1 MIGYRIR
8 LFFVKMTFFNSKNWF
23 HFPYLFSRSNWIS
36 IALGVTPGL
45 EMSRSAV
52 TSYFKIKWVTD
63 ENTWKYV
70 GPIRTYKGRLFS
82 LDPCFWFAPVSIQSN
97 LFIFREWY
105 LAVTLT
111 LTLKNGKFYIL
122 NFSVL
127 YEEIVKSQFDEKHSF
142 WEIKINGMQ

>member
-1 MIGYRIR
+1 M
-8 LFFVKMTFFNSKNWF
+8 
-23 HFPYLFSRSNWIS
+23 
-36 IALGVTPGL
+36 
-45 EMSRSAV
+45 
-52 TSYFKIKWVTD
+52 TD

-70 GPIRTYKGRLFS
+70 GPIRTYKRRLFS

-105 LAVTLT
+105 LAVT

>member
-45 EMSRSAV
+45 EMSRS
-52 TSYFKIKWVTD
+52 SYFKIKWVTD

-70 GPIRTYKGRLFS
+70 GPIRTYKERLFS

>member
-1 MIGYRIR
+1 MYCVSKRVFQWQKHFVLLKRFFDR
-8 LFFVKMTFFNSKNWF
+8 LQNKTFFVKMTFFNSKNWF

-45 EMSRSAV
+45 EMSRS
-52 TSYFKIKWVTD
+52 SYFKIKWVTD

-105 LAVTLT
+105 WAVTLT
-111 LTLKNGKFYIL
+111 LTFKYGKFYNL
-122 NFSVL
+122 NFSEL
-127 YEEIVKSQFDEKHSF
+127 
-142 WEIKINGMQ
+142 